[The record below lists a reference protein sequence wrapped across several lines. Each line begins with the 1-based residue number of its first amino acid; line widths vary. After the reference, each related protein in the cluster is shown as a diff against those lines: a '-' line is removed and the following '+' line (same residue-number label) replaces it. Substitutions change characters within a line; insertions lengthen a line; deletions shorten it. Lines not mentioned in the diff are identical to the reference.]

1 VVHSA
6 RESEDCQEGGVDC
19 CKDEG
24 EVCVGGCL
32 GAEAEDSHPGEPGVE
47 EGAVED
53 GEEEVDGNVMVP
65 FFVAGWRTG
74 G

>member
-1 VVHSA
+1 M
-6 RESEDCQEGGVDC
+6 
-19 CKDEG
+19 
-24 EVCVGGCL
+24 